1 MEYSSLKQVSKC
13 SWKVI
18 SVIWDLVV
26 SPIVLPEAK
35 GMLFTWLSKHFPL
48 LDKEARVKL
57 SGILTFCS
65 DSLKDVPGYD
75 RFYRASMGNDTIT
88 RFLSVIDSNESY
100 NPWFSDNWENIVFPQ
115 KCCLDQRF
123 CWYVCVI
130 YILTTFWINCPIFCC
145 CRIIHFIDSFTQSC
159 LQMGLTWIL
168 FRTLL
173 MKPLRWG
180 NGWGGHCACALWD
193 LIPVRSGSSTVGK
206 LPG

>member
-1 MEYSSLKQVSKC
+1 MKHVVLTSISINICDLHFYSFLNKSSHLLVALFEKGRALTWNTQVRDIWGSEGITYERRVELHLRLMRLIQVSKC

-88 RFLSVIDSNESY
+88 RFLSTY
-100 NPWFSDNWENIVFPQ
+100 
-115 KCCLDQRF
+115 
-123 CWYVCVI
+123 
-130 YILTTFWINCPIFCC
+130 
-145 CRIIHFIDSFTQSC
+145 H
-159 LQMGLTWIL
+159 
-168 FRTLL
+168 
-173 MKPLRWG
+173 
-180 NGWGGHCACALWD
+180 
-193 LIPVRSGSSTVGK
+193 
-206 LPG
+206 

>member
-1 MEYSSLKQVSKC
+1 MELHLRLMRLIQVSKC

-88 RFLSVIDSNESY
+88 RFLSIIDSNESY
-100 NPWFSDNWENIVFPQ
+100 NPWFSDN
-115 KCCLDQRF
+115 
-123 CWYVCVI
+123 
-130 YILTTFWINCPIFCC
+130 
-145 CRIIHFIDSFTQSC
+145 
-159 LQMGLTWIL
+159 
-168 FRTLL
+168 
-173 MKPLRWG
+173 
-180 NGWGGHCACALWD
+180 
-193 LIPVRSGSSTVGK
+193 
-206 LPG
+206 